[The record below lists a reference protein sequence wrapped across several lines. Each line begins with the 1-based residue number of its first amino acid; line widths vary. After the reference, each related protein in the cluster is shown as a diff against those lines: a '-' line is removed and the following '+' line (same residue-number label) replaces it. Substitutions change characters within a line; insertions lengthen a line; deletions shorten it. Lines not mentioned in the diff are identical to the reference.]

1 MMKANKKLLLVLL
14 SALYLSTVNAATT
27 LRYSYSY
34 T

>member
-1 MMKANKKLLLVLL
+1 MTLLVLIL
-14 SALYLSTVNAATT
+14 AVLCLSTVNAATT